1 MTPEQIEEFLDW
13 CFTTDPDYDGEYKPG
28 DFRSFLDDVGGAH
41 FCDHVSLRAQKYA
54 LGLMGGTILDAW
66 LGWIKFPHPAYPT
79 ETEEDPRTRVDHCV
93 CVIDGVAYDFT
104 ARQFVETLD
113 DEETNLDYPVP
124 YTWDWNTGKEVL
136 IGGHDQY
143 RGRLTVEEAA

>member
-1 MTPEQIEEFLDW
+1 MDREITQA
-13 CFTTDPDYDGEYKPG
+13 T
-28 DFRSFLDDVGGAH
+28 
-41 FCDHVSLRAQKYA
+41 
-54 LGLMGGTILDAW
+54 
-66 LGWIKFPHPAYPT
+66 
-79 ETEEDPRTRVDHCV
+79 
-93 CVIDGVAYDFT
+93 
-104 ARQFVETLD
+104 VETLD